1 MRHVISAFIAIAF
14 LSTLLPQTAAA
25 TDDTKLEN
33 RIKGWISSVN
43 EGNYLVCLR
52 YVAPPRFTGGKG
64 LTRAVSGGE
73 EVLLFSGQKLLP
85 FSEYQIHKIEY
96 LNDGYESKVTIH
108 AKVLYHNRPIYLQKN
123 GAISDYDLTA
133 YPATVTQRWVFLNE
147 KWFIKSVM
155 RLQYLGSL
163 HGPQGNAA
171 G

>member
-1 MRHVISAFIAIAF
+1 MRHVILVFIAIAC
-14 LSTLLPQTAAA
+14 LLAILPQSVAAA
-25 TDDTKLEN
+25 DDANLEN

-43 EGNYLVCLR
+43 KGNYLVCLR
-52 YVAPPRFTGGKG
+52 YVAPPRFTSGKG
-64 LTRAVSGGE
+64 LTRTVSGGE
-73 EVLLFSGQKLLP
+73 ELLLFSGQKLLP

-96 LNDGYESKVTIH
+96 LNDGYESQVTIH
-108 AKVLYHNRPIYLQKN
+108 AKVLYHNKPTYLQKN
-123 GAISDYDLTA
+123 GVIGDYDLTA
-133 YPATVTQRWVFLNE
+133 YPATVTQRWVLLNG